1 MIYSHKI
8 AFHMLGLNFAFIL
21 STDSNWGANIT
32 GGTVFLCFY
41 SNKISP
47 FNCR

>member
-21 STDSNWGANIT
+21 STDSNWGANIM
-32 GGTVFLCFY
+32 GGNVLLCFY